1 MAKEPVNNLWH
12 KMNNTVVRT
21 LSGLVFLLI
30 MVGSLLIGPIAYAAA
45 MLFIIG
51 VVMHEYL
58 EISLGNKYRIP
69 RFLAILTGLSLF
81 LILFLILEYNIEV
94 KMLLLALVPLVATYI
109 SLIWEKD
116 AESYQK
122 NQYLVG
128 SVLYTALPFALTTL
142 IVYKENGE
150 FDGTTLLF
158 FFIILWVSDIGA
170 YVFGMLFGQKN
181 GHKLFPSISPKKSW
195 EGFYGGLGSALVFAI
210 IIYYTGLSDFNLF
223 HTLVVAFIINIASVL
238 GDLAES
244 QFKRNFGVKDSGSLM
259 PGHGGLLDRFDGA
272 LTSFPLAIAYIKLL
286 SLF

>member
-1 MAKEPVNNLWH
+1 
-12 KMNNTVVRT
+12 MNNTVVRT

-30 MVGSLLIGPIAYAAA
+30 MVGSLLIGPIAYAAV
-45 MLFIIG
+45 MLFIIA

-58 EISLGNKYRIP
+58 EISLGRKYRIP
-69 RFLAILTGLSLF
+69 RLLAILTGLSLF
-81 LILFLILEYNIEV
+81 LILFFILEYNIEV
-94 KMLLLALVPLVATYI
+94 KMLLIALVPLVATYI

-116 AESYQK
+116 AESYRK
-122 NQYLVG
+122 NQYLGG

-195 EGFYGGLGSALVFAI
+195 EGFYGGLGSALVFAV
-210 IIYYTGLSDFNLF
+210 IIYYSGLSDFNLM
-223 HTLVVAFIINIASVL
+223 HTLIVALIINIASVL

>member
-1 MAKEPVNNLWH
+1 
-12 KMNNTVVRT
+12 MNNTVIRT

-30 MVGSLLIGPIAYAAA
+30 MIGSLLIGPIAYAAVI
-45 MLFIIG
+45 LFIIA
-51 VVMHEYL
+51 VIMHEYL
-58 EISLGNKYRIP
+58 EISLGKSYIIP
-69 RFLAILTGLSLF
+69 RLLAIITGLSLF
-81 LILFLILEYNIEV
+81 LIMFLIMEYKLEA
-94 KMLLLALVPLVATYI
+94 KLLLIALIPLSATYI
-109 SLIWEKD
+109 SLIWEKET
-116 AESYQK
+116 ESYNK
-122 NQYLVG
+122 NQYLAG
-128 SVLYTALPFALTTL
+128 AVLYTALPFALTTL
-142 IVYKENGE
+142 IVYKENGT

-195 EGFYGGLGSALVFAI
+195 EGFYGGLGSAVLFAI
-210 IIYYTGLSDFNLF
+210 IIYISGLSDFNIF
-223 HTLVVAFIINIASVL
+223 HTLIIAVIINITSVL

-286 SLF
+286 SLI

>member
-1 MAKEPVNNLWH
+1 
-12 KMNNTVVRT
+12 MNNTVVRT

-30 MVGSLLIGPIAYAAA
+30 MVGSLLIGPIAYAAVL
-45 MLFIIG
+45 LFIIAF
-51 VVMHEYL
+51 VMHEYL
-58 EISLGNKYRIP
+58 EISLGKSFKYPRI
-69 RFLAILTGLSLF
+69 LAITTGLAIF
-81 LILFLILEYNIEV
+81 LILFLIFEYKLEF
-94 KMLLLALVPLVATYI
+94 KFMLLVLIPLVAIYI
-109 SLIWEKD
+109 SLLWDKNI
-116 AESYQK
+116 ESYQK

-128 SVLYTALPFALTTL
+128 SIIYAALPFALTTL
-142 IVYKENGE
+142 IVYKEDGS

-195 EGFYGGLGSALVFAI
+195 EGFYGGVGSALIFSVAL
-210 IIYYTGLSDFNLF
+210 YYAGLSDFNLT
-223 HTLVVAFIINIASVL
+223 HTVIIALIINVTSVL

-244 QFKRNFGVKDSGSLM
+244 KFKRNFGVKDSGSLM

-286 SLF
+286 SLA

>member
-1 MAKEPVNNLWH
+1 
-12 KMNNTVVRT
+12 MNNTVVRT

-30 MVGSLLIGPIAYAAA
+30 MVGSLLIGPIAYAFV

-58 EISLGNKYRIP
+58 EISLGSSFRYSRV
-69 RFLAILTGLSLF
+69 LAISTGLSLF
-81 LILFLILEYNIEV
+81 LILFLILEYKIEV
-94 KMLLLALVPLVATYI
+94 KLLLLTLLPLTATYI
-109 SLIWEKD
+109 SLLWDKSPD
-116 AESYQK
+116 HYHK
-122 NQYLVG
+122 NQYLAG
-128 SVLYTALPFALTTL
+128 SVLYAALPFALTTL
-142 IVYKENGE
+142 IVYKEDGT
-150 FDGTTLLF
+150 FDGSTLLLF
-158 FFIILWVSDIGA
+158 FAILWISDIGA

-195 EGFYGGLGSALVFAI
+195 EGFWGGLISALILATAI
-210 IIYYTGLSDFNLF
+210 YLTGWSDFNLF
-223 HTLVVAFIINIASVL
+223 HTLVIALIINITSVL

-272 LTSFPLAIAYIKLL
+272 LTSFPIAIAYIKLL

>member
-1 MAKEPVNNLWH
+1 
-12 KMNNTVVRT
+12 MNNTVVRT

-30 MVGSLLIGPIAYAAA
+30 MVGSLLIGPIAYAAVI
-45 MLFIIG
+45 LFIIA

-58 EISLGNKYRIP
+58 EISLGESYMFPRI
-69 RFLAILTGLSLF
+69 FAILTGLSLF
-81 LILFLILEYNIEV
+81 LLLFLILEYKLEV
-94 KMLLLALVPLVATYI
+94 KLLLLVLVPLVATYI
-109 SLIWEKD
+109 SLIWEKNS
-116 AESYQK
+116 ENYNR
-122 NQYLVG
+122 NQYLAG
-128 SVLYTALPFALTTL
+128 SILYTALPFALTTL
-142 IVYKENGE
+142 IVYKEDGS

-195 EGFYGGLGSALVFAI
+195 EGFYGGLGSALAFSI
-210 IIYYTGLSDFNLF
+210 IIYYSGFSDFNLT
-223 HTLVVAFIINIASVL
+223 HTIIIALIINVTSVL